1 LKIIFFT
8 FYYPPD
14 LSAGS
19 FRAISLVKAL
29 SKKICSNDELHII
42 TTHPN
47 RYSSHKVLAKDIE
60 LNGNIV
66 IHRMMAPNHH
76 SSMISQSRT
85 FYAYAVSA
93 YRLCKQLDPD
103 FIIGTTGRLMTGVLA
118 GISAHR
124 ARCRYFIDLRDIFSE
139 TISDIFSRKNKTLGK
154 ILKTIFSFLDKRLF
168 NGASGVNVVS
178 EGFPEYFQN
187 KGIDTSN
194 WSFFPNGVD
203 IEFTNLPTVKSITLK
218 KVITILYAGNI
229 GSGQGLETILPDV
242 AERLSHN
249 YRFLVI
255 GDGGTRE
262 SLEKK
267 VRDKNIDNIIILPPV
282 ERDKLIKYYQNA
294 DILFLHLNDIP
305 AFRRVLPSKIFE
317 YAALGKPI
325 VAGLSGYSAK
335 FMKDNL
341 QYASVFNPGDVEGA
355 CSSIHEVSNLIIP
368 DNIVTD
374 FIEHYERKSIM
385 DKMAKHILNIA
396 NKYKNKQC

>member
-1 LKIIFFT
+1 M
-8 FYYPPD
+8 
-14 LSAGS
+14 SAGS

-66 IHRMMAPNHH
+66 IHRMMVPNHH

-242 AERLSHN
+242 AERLSYN